1 MSYTDLI
8 LTLLEKQQVE
18 FETVQ
23 APNSVSLKEDWLERT
38 VPIASIARMMALQ
51 DKHGIVLAFYPA
63 TQKINLQ
70 HLQQNTHRNLAPVST
85 NWAELKLLNDTRA
98 VDFDVCSES
107 GWQIIIDESLSQQD
121 FIYFEAPGSCKL
133 IRITSENFGA
143 ITQDVLLGCS
153 FTDEQNSAHRNDT
166 TGPAN
171 NISDRIAKIEHVPA
185 IPDMAS
191 RILALR
197 DNPNSTISEL
207 VELVETDLLL
217 SEQILRYANS
227 ALFSSPQ
234 PVRNLKDA
242 IFKVLGYETVLHI
255 ALAYSL
261 CRMFRLPAK
270 GPLGQV
276 TFWQHAI
283 YSATIM
289 HRLVFAMPP
298 YARPKPGLA
307 YMSGLLHDIG
317 LLALNLLFKNEYE
330 WFNKLLSVNPE
341 KSVVAL
347 EKRTLGISH
356 NELGAWLT
364 KAWKLPEEL
373 IACVEHHHNLG
384 YIGPY
389 SNYAHL
395 SNLTERLL
403 KTHGMS
409 DSDTDE
415 IPDELFEKL
424 GLDEEEVYLIMD
436 EVLQGEHILKTMIS
450 DIA

>member
-1 MSYTDLI
+1 MSYADLI

-38 VPIASIARMMALQ
+38 VPLASIARMMALQ
-51 DKHGIVLAFYPA
+51 DKQGIVLAFYPA

-70 HLQQNTHRNLAPVST
+70 YLQQITHRNLAPVST
-85 NWAELKLLNDTRA
+85 NWAELKLLNDMH
-98 VDFDVCSES
+98 VVNFDVCSDS
-107 GWQIIIDESLSQQD
+107 GWQIIIDENLSQQD
-121 FIYFEAPGSCKL
+121 FIFFEAPGSCKL
-133 IRITSENFGA
+133 IRIASENFGA
-143 ITQDVLLGCS
+143 ITHDVLLGCC
-153 FTDEQNSAHRNDT
+153 FTDEENNTRHHDKT
-166 TGPAN
+166 DPAN

-185 IPDMAS
+185 IPDMTA
-191 RILALR
+191 RILVLR
-197 DNPNSTISEL
+197 NNHNSTVSDL
-207 VELVETDLLL
+207 VELIEADLSL
-217 SEQILRYANS
+217 SQQILRYANS
-227 ALFSSPQ
+227 TLFSSPQ
-234 PVRNLKDA
+234 PVHNLKDA

-255 ALAYSL
+255 ALAYSI
-261 CRMFRLPAK
+261 CRIFRLPPN
-270 GPLGQV
+270 GPLGQIK
-276 TFWQHAI
+276 FWQHAI

-289 HRLVFAMPP
+289 HRLVFAMPT

-307 YMSGLLHDIG
+307 YLSGLLHDIG

-330 WFNKLLSVNPE
+330 WFNKLLSVNTG

-356 NELGAWLT
+356 NELGAWLA
-364 KAWKLPEEL
+364 KAWELPEEL

-415 IPDELFEKL
+415 IPEELLEKL
-424 GLDEEEVYLIMD
+424 GLNEEEVYLIMD
-436 EVLQGEHILKTMIS
+436 EVLQGEHMLKTMVS
-450 DIA
+450 EIA